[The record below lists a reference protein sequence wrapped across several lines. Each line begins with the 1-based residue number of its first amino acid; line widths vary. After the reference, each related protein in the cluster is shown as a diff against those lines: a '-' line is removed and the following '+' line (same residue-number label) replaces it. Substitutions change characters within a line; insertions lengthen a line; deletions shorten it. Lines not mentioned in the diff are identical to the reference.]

1 MQGAEVK
8 NACKKCG
15 KRLSNDEVGIY
26 KKMVNRGAVECLCID
41 CLSEELDIPTDELY
55 ELIEHFR
62 RMGCTLFC

>member
-1 MQGAEVK
+1 
-8 NACKKCG
+8 
-15 KRLSNDEVGIY
+15 
-26 KKMVNRGAVECLCID
+26 MVNRGAVECLCID